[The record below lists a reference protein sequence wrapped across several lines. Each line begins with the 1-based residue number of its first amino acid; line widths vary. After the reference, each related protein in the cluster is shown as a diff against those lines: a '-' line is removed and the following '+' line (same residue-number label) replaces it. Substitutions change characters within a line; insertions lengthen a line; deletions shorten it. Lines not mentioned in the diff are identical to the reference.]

1 MAGLSTKDLV
11 GSLKVSAD
19 RVKKLESGDLDR
31 VQLATLPRHAEAI
44 GCRLELRYVAKGTP
58 RGIQLSGWFGG
69 IPALGHLTELGEPI
83 GT

>member
-11 GSLKVSAD
+11 GSPKVSAD

-44 GCRLELRYVAKGTP
+44 GGRLEIESRPGDGTSITLRWAPIKGENP
-58 RGIQLSGWFGG
+58 
-69 IPALGHLTELGEPI
+69 E
-83 GT
+83 